1 MTAPNARASLA
12 AECEQAGW
20 QHRIDERVD
29 VYQRG
34 VNRVRVI
41 WQGNDQISGASR
53 FLDGTMETYSRELDT
68 VKGWL
73 LR

>member
-1 MTAPNARASLA
+1 MTESNPRSALA
-12 AECEQAGW
+12 QECVQAGW
-20 QHRIDERVD
+20 EHRTDERVD

-41 WQGNDQISGASR
+41 WQGDDKISGASR
-53 FLDGTMETYSRELDT
+53 FLDGTMETYTRELDT

-73 LR
+73 R